1 MIVYNVSLKVCC
13 VYCCLLELENWF
25 HAIGPQLK
33 AAYLAWDRFAVFEVF
48 DGWALEVES
57 DCLWFCRLVFW
68 LSRVLPISPE
78 SSFRSISSQI
88 KNVCG
93 PSTKSHAKD
102 LCLGFKL
109 ITSGGSTG
117 PTWCPISY
125 LQAGLL
131 KWPLLKTTP
140 LKGAENCRF
149 TVIPLFS
156 QVTSRP
162 VIWNFVYLW
171 EI

>member
-1 MIVYNVSLKVCC
+1 MRPSIKTRPSCLIVLQCLKSLMDD
-13 VYCCLLELENWF
+13 
-25 HAIGPQLK
+25 HLK
-33 AAYLAWDRFAVFEVF
+33 LK
-48 DGWALEVES
+48 S
-57 DCLWFCRLVFW
+57 DCVWFCRLVFW

-117 PTWCPISY
+117 PILCPISY

-140 LKGAENCRF
+140 LNGAENCRF